1 VNITPWPVALRNH
14 CRSIDDLRHGHA
26 ALAAQFGTPLP
37 AAISPPNYDGTLLLT

>member
-26 ALAAQFGTPLP
+26 ALAAPLGALLP
-37 AAISPPNYDGTLLLT
+37 AAVSPSNYDGTLLLA